1 MNAGDAPDIAGL
13 SEPDGV
19 DITISR
25 PAEAQGVNGSGGTQV
40 EIRAS
45 TDGPLMRF
53 FTLGH
58 L

>member
-1 MNAGDAPDIAGL
+1 MSADDAPNIAGL

-19 DITISR
+19 NITISR
-25 PAEAQGVNGSGGTQV
+25 PVEAQGVNGSGGTQV

-45 TDGPLMRF
+45 ADGPLMRF
-53 FTLGH
+53 LTLGH